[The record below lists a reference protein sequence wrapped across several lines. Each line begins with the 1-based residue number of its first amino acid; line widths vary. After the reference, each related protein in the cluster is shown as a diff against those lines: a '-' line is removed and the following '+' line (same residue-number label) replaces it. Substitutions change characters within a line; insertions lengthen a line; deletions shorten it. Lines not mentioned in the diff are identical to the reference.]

1 MNHSNQDY
9 SSFVKKTLIVFVI
22 FVLGFLL
29 LLLIHNT
36 ISILLILFASILFG
50 VFLLGLSRL
59 LSSKI
64 KLSRKFSLW
73 IVIGLL
79 TLLFGGL
86 YYFIGV
92 RVADQAPHLIK
103 SIEGSV
109 KELKSSLSNS
119 AFGNRVLDELPGTES
134 ILSFKNKGV
143 VKKLFSFLSSTF
155 GIIADLIIFIA
166 LSLFIATDPD
176 LYVRG
181 TKLLFPPDTRPKVE
195 EILTKLSRTLFRW
208 LSGRL
213 IDMAI
218 LGLCTGIG
226 LAILGIPLALSLAVL
241 TSLLCFI
248 PNIGPF
254 LSLIPPVLI
263 AFTIGVDKVL
273 YVILLYQGIQLLES
287 YLLTPFIQKKAVEV
301 PPVVL
306 LVGQVIL
313 ASIAGGLGLLLA
325 TPILACIMV
334 LVNELYIKGILEK
347 EESLKK

>member
-1 MNHSNQDY
+1 MENSNREY
-9 SSFVKKTLIVFVI
+9 SSFVVKTLIVFSI
-22 FVLGFLL
+22 FVIGFLIL
-29 LLLIHNT
+29 FLIHYT

-50 VFLLGLSRL
+50 VFLLGLSRI

-64 KLSRKFSLW
+64 KLSDRFSLW

-79 TLLFGGL
+79 TVVFGGL
-86 YYFIGV
+86 YFFIGV

-109 KELKSSLSNS
+109 KELKSTFNNS
-119 AFGNRVLDELPGTES
+119 PFGNRVLHELPGTQS
-134 ILSFKNKGV
+134 ILSFQNKGA
-143 VKKLFSFLSSTF
+143 VKKLFSFVSSTF
-155 GIIADLIIFIA
+155 GIIANLLIFIA
-166 LSLFIATDPD
+166 LSLFIANDPD

-181 TKLLFPPDTRPKVE
+181 TKLLFPPHHRPKVDDV
-195 EILTKLSRTLFRW
+195 LTKLSRTLFRW

-218 LGLCTGIG
+218 LGIFTGIG
-226 LAILGIPLALSLAVL
+226 LSILGIPLALSLAVF
-241 TSLLCFI
+241 TSILCFI

-254 LSLIPPVLI
+254 LSVIPPVLI
-263 AFTIGVDKVL
+263 AFTISTDKVL
-273 YVILLYQGIQLLES
+273 YVIILYIVIQLVES

-306 LVGQVIL
+306 LVGQVIM
-313 ASIAGGLGLLLA
+313 ATIAGGLGLLLA

-334 LVNELYIKGILEK
+334 LVNELYINGILEK
-347 EESLKK
+347 EETK